1 MIDPRKAELAAA
13 DHGYFA
19 MTLGARELKYMRSFK
34 KGRLRVNVYFTT
46 GTVGRLSRIILLSCL
61 LHAGFG
67 EPFRDRLSSKH
78 NIRDEKIIRVCRP

>member
-46 GTVGRLSRIILLSCL
+46 GTVGRLSKRGLVFSTIR
-61 LHAGFG
+61 GFLVITFLFLI
-67 EPFRDRLSSKH
+67 FRS
-78 NIRDEKIIRVCRP
+78 